1 MKDNEIKELLA
12 RDKSEPK
19 ESKQTW
25 SQIYSEI
32 SSGPDQTRGW
42 LEKLRVAIVPLVAV
56 ASVIMVIS
64 LRMNSDKSFDI
75 AGYSDEEQELLVD
88 YLFENVG
95 FAEDG
100 EFTLVDETLSS

>member
-32 SSGPDQTRGW
+32 SSDQQISGSW

-56 ASVIMVIS
+56 AYVVMVIS
-64 LRMNSDKSFDI
+64 LLS
-75 AGYSDEEQELLVD
+75 
-88 YLFENVG
+88 NV
-95 FAEDG
+95 
-100 EFTLVDETLSS
+100 LCS